1 MTLAHTARTWV
12 RKSLKLDVQRY
23 PQSDPLYH
31 LSRLLRHLE
40 IDLALDVGA
49 NDGGYASSLRNLG
62 YAARIISF
70 EPLAEPFARLSDI
83 AAQDSRWDVV
93 RTAVGDRDGEIVIHV
108 AGNDGASSS
117 ALPML
122 DAHLAA
128 APSAAYVA
136 DEKVPVQ
143 RLDALVGGQVEG
155 RRCFL
160 KLDVQGFERNVLDGA
175 ASILAGGHVLGVQ
188 AEMSLVPLYDG
199 SMLWRETVDRMSATG
214 YELASLM
221 PGFTD
226 TTTGA
231 SSRPTGCSC
240 ERTPRPGGGEPR
252 GANREDRPTAERPM
266 NQGRAVAGGA
276 VVLVSSQVLV
286 TVVQVVT
293 GAGTARLL
301 SPSAFGTFA
310 AAIAITRTAERHP
323 HVCHGH
329 GGAPRGRADPGPG
342 VEALGDRSCAGSGRG
357 RRDLAGGAGVGSALP
372 HAVRRTA
379 RAVAQHPGR
388 TRADR
393 HDECCPPPA

>member
-40 IDLALDVGA
+40 IDLVLDVGA

-62 YAARIISF
+62 YAAWIISF

-122 DAHLAA
+122 DAHLVA

-226 TTTGA
+226 TTTG
-231 SSRPTGCSC
+231 
-240 ERTPRPGGGEPR
+240 
-252 GANREDRPTAERPM
+252 
-266 NQGRAVAGGA
+266 
-276 VVLVSSQVLV
+276 
-286 TVVQVVT
+286 
-293 GAGTARLL
+293 RLL
-301 SPSAFGTFA
+301 QADGVFV
-310 AAIAITRTAERHP
+310 RTD
-323 HVCHGH
+323 
-329 GGAPRGRADPGPG
+329 APA
-342 VEALGDRSCAGSGRG
+342 G
-357 RRDLAGGAGVGSALP
+357 RR
-372 HAVRRTA
+372 
-379 RAVAQHPGR
+379 
-388 TRADR
+388 
-393 HDECCPPPA
+393 